1 MDFVD
6 KWIDPIL
13 SVNLLVSQIQ
23 PHPTRCLSALKHFVN
38 LFTKG
43 HIQLSKRNTVFDR
56 LGPGRVL
63 LEMSMLGIFVLWSI
77 VELVND
83 EL

>member
-1 MDFVD
+1 MTSGLIQF
-6 KWIDPIL
+6 L

-56 LGPGRVL
+56 LGSGRVL
-63 LEMSMLGIFVLWSI
+63 LEMSMLGISCVVVKATNS
-77 VELVND
+77 
-83 EL
+83 